1 MIYISVGGLFII
13 MFVLWA
19 MRSSGEG
26 ASLKRQ
32 QKEMDEWRDNQ
43 NRVTGS
49 LNIGAITQERA
60 EEYRDELGDAP
71 H

>member
-1 MIYISVGGLFII
+1 MVYISVGGLFII

-32 QKEMDEWRDNQ
+32 QKEMGEWIDGQ
-43 NRVTGS
+43 NAVTGL
-49 LNIGAITQERA
+49 LNDGIITQEQA
-60 EEYRDELGDAP
+60 EEYRAELGDAP